1 MPSFG
6 TRGRFRHSI
15 STAWEYEKLT
25 DNSTILPVDLAE
37 LKLYMKVDG
46 TAEDALI
53 TSMLKAAEDWFER
66 FTNQTLLTMQFKTF
80 RDHFGNA
87 LELRRSPFVSLDLI
101 EFLNKGVLTG
111 VDLTDLITTRQQP
124 YRQIS
129 VKEEVQLPFDV
140 DIQRSAVEIT
150 FTAGFGATEAA
161 IPIGIKEILKSLTL
175 FYYENRGDCGG
186 PCAAGDDGVPATIKG
201 RAQQYKNMRIHVELR

>member
-1 MPSFG
+1 MPRLGIRRGFG
-6 TRGRFRHSI
+6 GSI

-25 DNSTILPVDLAE
+25 DLSATLPVDLAE
-37 LKLYMKVDG
+37 LKLYMKVDD
-46 TAEDALI
+46 ASEDTVI
-53 TSMLKAAEDWFER
+53 TDMLKEAEDWFER
-66 FTNQTLLTMQFKTF
+66 FTNQTILITQFKTF
-80 RDHFGNA
+80 RDSFGNF

-150 FTAGFGATEAA
+150 FTAGFGADAAA
-161 IPIGIKEILKSLTL
+161 IPIGIKQILKKLTL
-175 FYYENRGDCGG
+175 FYFENRGDCD
-186 PCAAGDDGVPATIKG
+186 DDGIPDSIKN
-201 RAQQYKNMRIHVELR
+201 RAMQYKNMRIHVNLR